1 MAICIL
7 VKQKN
12 NNVYYGWIALA
23 EDEYEVEINMKGII
37 ILAFFSLF
45 AVASL
50 LIPVPMF
57 PGSWFCALIGQGIQ
71 DYVSILSAVFNGM
84 FYGVILWLIFIGI
97 SRKLGE

>member
-1 MAICIL
+1 LAICVL

-12 NNVYYGWIALA
+12 INVYYNLIALA

-57 PGSWFCALIGQGIQ
+57 RVVGFVANQPKNPRLREHFKC
-71 DYVSILSAVFNGM
+71 SI
-84 FYGVILWLIFIGI
+84 
-97 SRKLGE
+97 